1 MPIIVVG
8 QEKNF
13 AALRPR
19 LFAAKVS
26 NQTAGR
32 VAAEIRKANPH
43 ANLDRLT
50 PGTVLEVP
58 SAPSVRVRGEFS
70 LDDTTKSAITGVAN
84 LGKSLLADLAGT
96 AEQREKEA
104 SAERKA
110 VLKALDSVGTG
121 TASGRARD
129 KELAK
134 DLESARKA
142 LAEEDDRAKERVA
155 AIKQAQTEWTAAL
168 DELKARLDD

>member
-1 MPIIVVG
+1 MAIIVVG

-19 LFAAKVS
+19 LFAARVS
-26 NQTAGR
+26 NKTAGA
-32 VAAEIRKANPH
+32 VAAEIRAANPH

-50 PGTVLEVP
+50 PGTVLRVP
-58 SAPSVRVRGEFS
+58 EAPSVRVRGELS
-70 LDDTTKSAITGVAN
+70 LDETTKSAIEGVAN
-84 LGKSLLADLAGT
+84 HGKSVLGELAGA

-104 SAERKA
+104 TAERKA
-110 VLKALDSVGTG
+110 VLKALEAVGTG
-121 TASGRARD
+121 TAGRARD

-134 DLESARKA
+134 DLENARKA
-142 LAEEDDRAKERVA
+142 LTEEEDRAKERSATVQKA
-155 AIKQAQTEWTAAL
+155 QAEWTAAL

>member
-19 LFAAKVS
+19 LFAGKVS

-50 PGTVLEVP
+50 PGTVLNVP
-58 SAPSVRVRGEFS
+58 SAPNVRVRGELS
-70 LDDTTKSAITGVAN
+70 LDEATRGAVEGVAN
-84 LGKSLLADLAGT
+84 LGTSLLADLVGT
-96 AEQREKEA
+96 AEARE
-104 SAERKA
+104 AEERSERRA
-110 VLKALDSVGTG
+110 VLKALDGVGTG
-121 TASGRARD
+121 VGRARD

-142 LAEEDDRAKERVA
+142 LADEDERAKERSA
-155 AIKQAQTEWTAAL
+155 ALRKAQGEWSAAL
-168 DELKARLDD
+168 DELRARLSQ

>member
-32 VAAEIRKANPH
+32 VSAEIRKANPH

-50 PGTVLEVP
+50 PGTVLNVP
-58 SAPSVRVRGEFS
+58 AAPSVRVRGDLS
-70 LDDTTKSAITGVAN
+70 LDETTKGAVEGVAN
-84 LGKSLLADLAGT
+84 LGKSLIADLVGT
-96 AEQREKEA
+96 AAAREAEA
-104 SAERKA
+104 RSERKA
-110 VLKALDSVGTG
+110 VLKALDGVGTSVG
-121 TASGRARD
+121 RQRD
-129 KELAK
+129 KDLAK
-134 DLESARKA
+134 NLESARKA
-142 LAEEDDRAKERVA
+142 LAEEEDRAKERSA
-155 AIKQAQTEWTAAL
+155 TLKKAQGEWTSAL
-168 DELKARLDD
+168 DELKARLSQ